1 MMIVSIFFPDHAGT
15 ALFLL
20 YIFGMALAVI
30 SARLMRRFMFREQ
43 EAPFVMELSPYRVPM
58 LITTVR
64 HMWTKCAQYIKKM
77 GGLILIASVVIW
89 LLSYYPRTT
98 DDMGVETHRYEESYI
113 GRIGQFCEPVFAP
126 MDMGWQSTVALMS
139 GIPAKEIVVST
150 MNVLYAEPS
159 DIEPESDDELSVDVS
174 RRIARDMSL
183 PTAVAFLIF
192 SLLYLPCLATII
204 AIGSE
209 LNWRWAV
216 GSAIYNTAI
225 AWVISYVA
233 YLLTL
238 WII

>member
-1 MMIVSIFFPDHAGT
+1 M
-15 ALFLL
+15 
-20 YIFGMALAVI
+20 
-30 SARLMRRFMFREQ
+30 
-43 EAPFVMELSPYRVPM
+43 
-58 LITTVR
+58 
-64 HMWTKCAQYIKKM
+64 
-77 GGLILIASVVIW
+77 
-89 LLSYYPRTT
+89 
-98 DDMGVETHRYEESYI
+98 
-113 GRIGQFCEPVFAP
+113 
-126 MDMGWQSTVALMS
+126 
-139 GIPAKEIVVST
+139 ST

-192 SLLYLPCLATII
+192 SLLYLPCLATIT